1 MFFISKISK
10 RGAMLNI
17 ETQLYQSTILKQLKF
32 HRKLLKLDVNIN
44 DLISEKVAKEVTS
57 SNQQLSQAIQN

>member
-1 MFFISKISK
+1 
-10 RGAMLNI
+10 MLNI